1 MLQRR
6 KIIASPS
13 PPALLTSNSDKPQS
27 KPLTTQTFNYRE
39 EGIDDGASIRDGRER
54 IYLNDRYIVYARTN
68 CFEVLCF
75 GESSK
80 HMDQSGSF
88 FNIGSLEVVGGAEY
102 CSFAHTSETCEI
114 GSKDLREIIDEPE
127 GL

>member
-1 MLQRR
+1 MLQRW

-13 PPALLTSNSDKPQS
+13 PPASLTSSSDKPQS
-27 KPLTTQTFNYRE
+27 KPLTTQKSKNRE
-39 EGIDDGASIRDGRER
+39 EEIDDGASRER

-68 CFEVLCF
+68 SFEVLCF
-75 GESSK
+75 GERSK

-88 FNIGSLEVVGGAEY
+88 FNIGSLEVVGSAEY
-102 CSFAHTSETCEI
+102 CSFAHTSETCEV
-114 GSKDLREIIDEPE
+114 GSKELREIIDEPV